1 LLEIRASATYFA
13 LPTPHQAA
21 FLLLDSLEAFYG
33 GAGGGGKSDALLM
46 SALQFADIPG
56 YHALIIRRHVADLT
70 LPNALVDRARG
81 WLRGR
86 EDVRWNESKNQWQFA
101 SGATLTFG
109 YLVGSRDID
118 RYASAEFHFIGV
130 DELTQFSEKAYL
142 DLFARLRAPACSA
155 CKVEMLSRD
164 HRDRVWSAPLKLS
177 QVCGRVRRRKGDG
190 R

>member
-1 LLEIRASATYFA
+1 MA
-13 LPTPHQAA
+13 
-21 FLLLDSLEAFYG
+21 
-33 GAGGGGKSDALLM
+33 
-46 SALQFADIPG
+46 ALQYADISG

-70 LPNALVDRARG
+70 LPNALLDRARG
-81 WLRGR
+81 WLRER

-109 YLVGSRDID
+109 YLAGSRDID

-142 DLFARLRAPACSA
+142 DLFARLRAPACPA

-164 HRDRVWSAPLKLS
+164 HRDRFTRSIGKTAQSVSKSNASRAKQL
-177 QVCGRVRRRKGDG
+177 RI
-190 R
+190 